1 MYVNTNKSNEHSY
14 LLSPRQLVN
23 YTAAASLLLS
33 DLLDAPVLD
42 SLSVDSCDT
51 WQQFAVLLPA

>member
-1 MYVNTNKSNEHSY
+1 MYVNTDKLNEHSY
-14 LLSPRQLVN
+14 FLLVN
-23 YTAAASLLLS
+23 YIAAASLLLS